1 MKIKFLF
8 PIFLIFIAVIAAGC
22 VSAADNTTA
31 INNQTTDGPQV
42 SPNDGANQTL
52 NATVILEAPKE
63 VANSPLNNTTEGP
76 KLDIKGPIITDSP
89 IIHGPKVDGKLG
101 PDSMWL
107 YNHYFKNLLKSTN
120 QELTHDVVCKLLLR
134 IYKDNDAA
142 KTKEIAYKI
151 LKNNNFSLSTNDVNN
166 YFNAISGNLNDEQS
180 CRLFNRD
187 KSSFD
192 EYVIQ
197 KRLID
202 SDKIQVSDAV
212 LEKYSKDYDGRI
224 LELILKVYNDYSES
238 MTVKIV
244 TKIVNIDQ
252 VKDVQKYGGSYSI
265 NYVYSTDMVKTILNK
280 MIDGKYGNY
289 YYIEMKKIQLAKIAN
304 TIIGLPLNIL

>member
-1 MKIKFLF
+1 MNMKFLF
-8 PIFLIFIAVIAAGC
+8 PIFLIFIAVIGAAC

-31 INNQTTDGPQV
+31 INNQTAVAPQV
-42 SPNDGANQTL
+42 GPNEGANHTL
-52 NATVILEAPKE
+52 NATAITEAPNN
-63 VANSPLNNTTEGP
+63 AANNTTAGP
-76 KLDIKGPIITDSP
+76 KLDIKGPKIVDSP
-89 IIHGPKVDGKLG
+89 IVIKGPKVSNLG
-101 PDSMWL
+101 PDPMNL
-107 YNHYFKNLLKSTN
+107 YNHYLKNLLKSTN

-151 LKNNNFSLSTNDVNN
+151 LMKNNFTLSSTDVNN
-166 YFNAISGNLNDEQS
+166 YFNAISGNLNDDQ
-180 CRLFNRD
+180 CYRLFNRE

-212 LEKYSKDYDGRI
+212 LEKYGKDYDGGI
-224 LELILKVYNDYSES
+224 LELILKVYSDHSES
-238 MTVKIV
+238 MTVNIV
-244 TKIVNIDQ
+244 TKILNIDE
-252 VKDVQKYGGSYSI
+252 VKHVQRFGVSYYI
-265 NYVYSTDMVKTILNK
+265 GYVYSTDMVKTILNK

-289 YYIEMKKIQLAKIAN
+289 YYLEMKKIQLAKIAN
-304 TIIGLPLNIL
+304 VVIRFPLNIL

>member
-31 INNQTTDGPQV
+31 VNNQTTVGPQF

-52 NATVILEAPKE
+52 NATVITEAPKE
-63 VANSPLNNTTEGP
+63 ADNSPLNNTTERP
-76 KLDIKGPIITDSP
+76 KLDIKGPIITDNP

-101 PDSMWL
+101 PDPMRL

-120 QELTHDVVCKLLLR
+120 EELTHDVVCKLLLR

-151 LKNNNFSLSTNDVNN
+151 LKNNNFGLSTTDVNN
-166 YFNAISGNLNDEQS
+166 YFNAISGNLNDDQ
-180 CRLFNRD
+180 CYRMFGRD

-212 LEKYSKDYDGRI
+212 LEKYGKDYDGGI

-244 TKIVNIDQ
+244 TKIVNIDE
-252 VKDVQKYGGSYSI
+252 VKDVQKYGESYSI
-265 NYVYSTDMVKTILNK
+265 DYVYSTDMVKTILNK

-304 TIIGLPLNIL
+304 TIIGLPLNIF